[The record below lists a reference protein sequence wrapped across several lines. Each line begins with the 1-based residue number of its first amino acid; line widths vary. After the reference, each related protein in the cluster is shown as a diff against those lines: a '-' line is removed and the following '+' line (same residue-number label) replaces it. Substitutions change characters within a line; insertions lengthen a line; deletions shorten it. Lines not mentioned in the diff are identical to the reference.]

1 MKPHIKNAMVFG
13 ATSAIATAYCRIL
26 AGRGGGLH
34 LVGRNHEALQNLA
47 SDLALRGAS
56 SVSISVAD
64 LCDTKRHEQ
73 LVNEAWE
80 HLGTPELVLLAHG
93 SLGTQIDM
101 QADWEQQGAL
111 VQTNFVSHISLLT
124 ILANKLENQ
133 HGACLAAISS
143 VAGDRGRA
151 SNYIYGATKAGLSC
165 YLQGLQNRLAPAGV
179 RVVDLRL
186 GPVDTPMTAG
196 LQKGL
201 LWSDP
206 EQIARGMDR
215 KLAHVNGA
223 VYLPFY
229 WRSVMAMIR
238 IMPDAVIRRLGI

>member
-1 MKPHIKNAMVFG
+1 MQ
-13 ATSAIATAYCRIL
+13 T
-26 AGRGGGLH
+26 
-34 LVGRNHEALQNLA
+34 
-47 SDLALRGAS
+47 DL
-56 SVSISVAD
+56 
-64 LCDTKRHEQ
+64 
-73 LVNEAWE
+73 
-80 HLGTPELVLLAHG
+80 
-93 SLGTQIDM
+93 
-101 QADWEQQGAL
+101 EQQGVL

-206 EQIARGMDR
+206 GQIARGMDR
-215 KLAHVNGA
+215 KLAQVSGA
-223 VYLPFY
+223 VYLPAY
-229 WRSVMAMIR
+229 WRFVMAMIR
-238 IMPDAVIRRLGI
+238 IMPDAVIRRFGI